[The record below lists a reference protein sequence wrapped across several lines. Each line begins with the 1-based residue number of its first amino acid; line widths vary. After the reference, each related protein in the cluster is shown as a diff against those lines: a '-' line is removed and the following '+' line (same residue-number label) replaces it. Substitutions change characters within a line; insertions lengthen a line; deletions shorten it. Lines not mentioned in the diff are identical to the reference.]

1 MPFSYGCSEENLAH
15 YTCFKTGQAINVNG
29 LPLES
34 AWQKAPRSNRFVD
47 MVTGEPAFF
56 DTFTSL
62 LWDDEALYVAYWI
75 QEPNVQAGLTERDSL
90 IYTENDVEFFIA
102 GQDCYYEL
110 EINAL
115 GTIYEAL
122 FIWQDALKKG
132 SRFDVAE
139 FELTERKVDL
149 LGGFQDAF
157 DHPRGAR
164 WAFRDWDFPGL
175 QAAVHVDGTLN
186 DSSDVDGGWTV
197 ELALPWKGMQWMAD
211 GRGVPLQINE
221 QNDCMRQIGSISKTQ
236 QEELAWPLEFTT
248 EGIWTISSRYWTAGG
263 LDRTRTGL
271 RRNLGGSSQKS
282 SVRSSR
288 FP

>member
-15 YTCFKTGQAINVNG
+15 YTCFKTGEAIEIDGRAV
-29 LPLES
+29 ES
-34 AWQKAPRSNRFVD
+34 VWEKAPRSNRFVD

-62 LWDDEALYVAYWI
+62 LWDDEALYLAYWI
-75 QEPNVQAGLTERDSL
+75 QEPNVQAGLAERDSL

-102 GQDCYYEL
+102 GHDCYYEL

-132 SRFDVAE
+132 SRFDVPE
-139 FELTERKVDL
+139 FELTGHKVDL

-211 GRGVPLQINE
+211 GRCLPPREGDIWRV
-221 QNDCMRQIGSISKTQ
+221 DISRF
-236 QEELAWPLEFTT
+236 ERLSYN
-248 EGIWTISSRYWTAGG
+248 GITAPQSAGWVWNRHGLYDSHIPEYRGRRGG
-263 LDRTRTGL
+263 PAGESPGL
-271 RRNLGGSSQKS
+271 RRADH
-282 SVRSSR
+282 
-288 FP
+288 